1 MTVLP
6 ATISGPVTHGKG
18 LGHDFGVPTANII
31 PRESIEGLEFG
42 VYYSRITVIGSPCN
56 CSGSD
61 RPGNCSGNDRPGI
74 ETAGEGASFNAI
86 TNLGRR
92 PSVEDGETVNAESFI
107 YDFAGDL
114 YGCEITVTL
123 LEFKRPEERFA
134 SLEALFETIHKDIE
148 DGKRY
153 FKKVT

>member
-42 VYYSRITVIGSPCN
+42 VYYSRITVTGGHGN
-56 CSGSD
+56 CSGS
-61 RPGNCSGNDRPGI
+61 DRPGI
-74 ETAGEGASFNAI
+74 ETAGEGLSFNAI

-148 DGKRY
+148 DGKKY
-153 FKKVT
+153 FMK

>member
-1 MTVLP
+1 MDKLP
-6 ATISGPVTHGKG
+6 FTLTGTVTHGKG

-42 VYYSRITVIGSPCN
+42 VYYSRITVTGNPGD

-61 RPGNCSGNDRPGI
+61 STGI
-74 ETAGEGASFNAI
+74 EIAGEGLSFNAI

-107 YDFAGDL
+107 YDFTGDL

-123 LEFKRPEERFA
+123 
-134 SLEALFETIHKDIE
+134 
-148 DGKRY
+148 
-153 FKKVT
+153 